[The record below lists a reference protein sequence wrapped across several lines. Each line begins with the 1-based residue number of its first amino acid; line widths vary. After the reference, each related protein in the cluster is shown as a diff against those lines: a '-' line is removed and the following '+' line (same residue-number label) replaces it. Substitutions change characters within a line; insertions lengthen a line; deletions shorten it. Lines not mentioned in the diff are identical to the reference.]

1 MRGKFIK
8 IERPKGY
15 VDIDE
20 VYEMLDGV
28 DKEEDCEYGDFGEV
42 LSKWATC
49 DYGEVLETIS
59 CCDVIQAIPLD
70 RIKQARE
77 EMNTLPKDYEYAL
90 GVNACLEI
98 LDRLIESEG
107 VND

>member
-1 MRGKFIK
+1 MRGKFIKK

-15 VDIDE
+15 VNIDE

-28 DKEEDCEYGDFGEV
+28 YKEGDCELG
-42 LSKWATC
+42 
-49 DYGEVLETIS
+49 DYGEVLSDWLTCDYDEVLDAIS
-59 CCDVIQAIPLD
+59 CCDVVKAIPLD
-70 RIKQARE
+70 RIKKARE

-98 LDRLIESEG
+98 LDRLIESEEK
-107 VND
+107 